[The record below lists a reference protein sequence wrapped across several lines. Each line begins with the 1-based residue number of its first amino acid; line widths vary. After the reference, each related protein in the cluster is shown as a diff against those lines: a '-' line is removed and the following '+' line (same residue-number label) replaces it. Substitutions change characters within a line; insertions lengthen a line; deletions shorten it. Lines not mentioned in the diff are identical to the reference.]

1 MRTKC
6 LMEHSMLPVP
16 TFTGQFADHEFHTT
30 DAPSGGSLGS
40 YLGSYFPTKGLKQS
54 LGVGHLSR
62 I

>member
-1 MRTKC
+1 
-6 LMEHSMLPVP
+6 MLPVP
-16 TFTGQFADHEFHTT
+16 IFTGQFADHEFHTT
-30 DAPSGGSLGS
+30 DAPSGGSLCS